1 MIKEKEITA
10 ILISVDQIEFN
21 KNLHVIKNRLIPIV
35 NKIKV
40 EFNKIGLGPLDNPF
54 LNDILFGSFSLIKEK
69 LSEQINL
76 EAPSRFLK
84 GDAVATANR
93 MLSKLNDA
101 CEDLTNSYE
110 LASFK
115 NYLSIDAAGNVVIS
129 NEAIQELKEYHST
142 YCTTENGQELMTL
155 HQAVAKALNAF
166 YQLAKADIS
175 QDTANF
181 VELFDFDEKGNVIP
195 NELDYDRF
203 QKV

>member
-1 MIKEKEITA
+1 
-10 ILISVDQIEFN
+10 
-21 KNLHVIKNRLIPIV
+21 LIPIV

-101 CEDLTNSYE
+101 CEELTNNYE

-115 NYLSIDAAGNVVIS
+115 NYLSIDAAGNVAIS

-142 YCTTENGQELMTL
+142 YCTTENGQALMNAL
-155 HQAVAKALNAF
+155 KVAAEALNKF
-166 YQLAKADIS
+166 YQLAKGDIS

-181 VELFDFDEKGNVIP
+181 VELFDFDASGNVIP
-195 NELDYDRF
+195 NILSYDYF
-203 QKV
+203 QKVSSK